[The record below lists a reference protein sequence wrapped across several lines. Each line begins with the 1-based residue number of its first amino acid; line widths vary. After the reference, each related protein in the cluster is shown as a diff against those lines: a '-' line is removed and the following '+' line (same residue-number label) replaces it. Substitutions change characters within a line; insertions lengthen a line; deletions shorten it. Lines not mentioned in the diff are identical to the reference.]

1 MFMIAKFDLRLLYL
15 CIKLVQAQTEGSH
28 RGLVRPPAKRLG
40 CENALMGSNPIPSA
54 IFAGSPEFHSD
65 FTLTLSEVSQMDGY
79 YIWTVGC
86 QMNKADSER
95 LESALGQ
102 LGLAARQSPQDADVV
117 VLNSCVVRQSAEDR
131 VVGMMTS
138 LKPLKHGSPDKVV
151 ALMGCMV
158 GPQTAALQKRFPYV
172 DVFMRPQ
179 QYEPLIELLGDR
191 MGVDP
196 EGCVGPLMA
205 RADVAT
211 YIPIIHGCDKFCT
224 FCIIPYRRG
233 REVSRPV
240 SEIAREAEMLVQRG
254 VKEVTLLGQNV
265 DSYGHD
271 LPGTV
276 DLGDLLR
283 AVNDVRGLER
293 VRFLTSHP
301 NDMSDHIIDSVAELD
316 KVCEHINLPFQAGDD
331 GVLAD
336 MRRGYTNDDYR
347 RLIDKI
353 RKRIPRVSLSTDVIV
368 GFCGETDAQFRETLS
383 LIRDIR
389 FDKVHAAAYSTR
401 EGTIAARMLTDD
413 VPQDE
418 KKARLK
424 ELERLQEGIAA
435 EINAALLGESVEALI
450 EGRRKGKWFG
460 RNRNDKLVFINGDG
474 DGMDAGRD
482 MSGELV
488 SVSVEKTG
496 PWSLQGRIMP

>member
-1 MFMIAKFDLRLLYL
+1 
-15 CIKLVQAQTEGSH
+15 
-28 RGLVRPPAKRLG
+28 
-40 CENALMGSNPIPSA
+40 
-54 IFAGSPEFHSD
+54 
-65 FTLTLSEVSQMDGY
+65 MDGY

-102 LGLAARQSPQDADVV
+102 MGLEPRQSPKEADVI

-138 LKPLKHGSPDKVV
+138 LKPLKQRKQEKVL

-158 GPQTAALQKRFPYV
+158 GPRTDELEKRFPYV
-172 DVFMRPQ
+172 DVFMQPQ
-179 QYEPLIELLGDR
+179 QYQPLIDLLGER
-191 MGVDP
+191 MDMDT
-196 EGCVGPLMA
+196 EGCIGPLVA
-205 RADVAT
+205 RPDVAT

-240 SEIAREAEMLVQRG
+240 AEIAREAEMLVKRG

-271 LPGTV
+271 LPEDN
-276 DLGDLLR
+276 DLGDLLA
-283 AVNDVRGLER
+283 AVNDVSGLER

-301 NDMSDHIIDSVAELD
+301 NDMSDHIIDSVAELE

-331 GVLAD
+331 KVLED
-336 MRRGYTNDDYR
+336 MRRGYTNDEYR

-353 RKRIPRVSLSTDVIV
+353 RERIPNVSLSTDVIV
-368 GFCGETDAQFRETLS
+368 GFCGETDAQFEQTLS
-383 LIRDIR
+383 LLEDIK
-389 FDKVHAAAYSTR
+389 FDKVHAAAYSNR
-401 EGTIAARMLTDD
+401 PGTIAERMLVDD

-418 KKARLK
+418 KKLRLK
-424 ELERLQEGIAA
+424 AIEILQERIATD
-435 EINAALLGESVEALI
+435 INSELMGRRFDVLV
-450 EGRRKGKWFG
+450 EGRKRGKWFG
-460 RNRNDKLVFINGDG
+460 RNRNDKLVFINEDLPNA
-474 DGMDAGRD
+474 DLAGK
-482 MSGELV
+482 MV
-488 SVSVEKTG
+488 SVHIDKTAA
-496 PWSLQGRIMP
+496 WSLQGTIER

>member
-1 MFMIAKFDLRLLYL
+1 M
-15 CIKLVQAQTEGSH
+15 
-28 RGLVRPPAKRLG
+28 
-40 CENALMGSNPIPSA
+40 N
-54 IFAGSPEFHSD
+54 
-65 FTLTLSEVSQMDGY
+65 GY

-102 LGLAARQSPQDADVV
+102 MGLEPRTSPKEADVI

-138 LKPLKHGSPDKVV
+138 LKPLKQRRQDKVL

-158 GPQTAALQKRFPYV
+158 GPKTDELEKRFPYV
-172 DVFMRPQ
+172 DVFMQPQ
-179 QYEPLIELLGDR
+179 QYQPLIDLLGER
-191 MGVDP
+191 MDIDT
-196 EGCVGPLMA
+196 EGCVGPLVA
-205 RADVAT
+205 RPDVAT

-240 SEIAREAEMLVQRG
+240 AEIVREAEMLVKRG

-271 LPGTV
+271 LTDDH
-276 DLGDLLR
+276 DLGDLLT
-283 AVNDVRGLER
+283 AVNDVSGLER

-331 GVLAD
+331 RVLED

-353 RKRIPRVSLSTDVIV
+353 RKRIPNVSLSTDVIV
-368 GFCGETDAQFRETLS
+368 GFCGETDAQFEETLA
-383 LIRDIR
+383 LIEDVK
-389 FDKVHAAAYSTR
+389 FDKVHAAAYSNR
-401 EGTIAARMLTDD
+401 PGTIAERRLVDD

-418 KKARLK
+418 KKLRLK
-424 ELERLQEGIAA
+424 AIEILQERIAT
-435 EINAALLGESVEALI
+435 EINSELMGRDFDVLV
-450 EGRRKGKWFG
+450 EGRKRGKWFG
-460 RNRNDKLVFINGDG
+460 RNRNDKLVFINDELA
-474 DGMDAGRD
+474 DA
-482 MSGELV
+482 ELAGTMV
-488 SVSVEKTG
+488 NVKIEKTA
-496 PWSLQGRIMP
+496 PWSLQGTIAR

>member
-1 MFMIAKFDLRLLYL
+1 
-15 CIKLVQAQTEGSH
+15 
-28 RGLVRPPAKRLG
+28 
-40 CENALMGSNPIPSA
+40 
-54 IFAGSPEFHSD
+54 
-65 FTLTLSEVSQMDGY
+65 MDGY

-102 LGLAARQSPQDADVV
+102 MGLEPRQSPKEADVI

-138 LKPLKHGSPDKVV
+138 LKPLKQRKQDKVL

-158 GPQTAALQKRFPYV
+158 GPNTDDLQKRFPYV
-172 DVFMRPQ
+172 DVFMQPQ
-179 QYEPLIELLGDR
+179 QFQPLIDLLGER
-191 MGVDP
+191 MDLDTD
-196 EGCVGPLMA
+196 GCIGPLVA
-205 RADVAT
+205 RPDVAT

-240 SEIAREAEMLVQRG
+240 AEIVLEAEMLVKRG

-271 LPGTV
+271 LPEDN
-276 DLGDLLR
+276 DLGDLLG
-283 AVNDVRGLER
+283 AVNDVSGIER

-301 NDMSDHIIDSVAELD
+301 NDMSDHIIDSVAGLD

-331 GVLAD
+331 KVLAD
-336 MRRGYTNDDYR
+336 MRRGYTNDEYR

-353 RKRIPRVSLSTDVIV
+353 RERIPNVSLSTDVIV
-368 GFCGETDAQFRETLS
+368 GFCGESDAQFDETLS
-383 LIRDIR
+383 LIEDIK
-389 FDKVHAAAYSTR
+389 FDKVHAAAYSNR
-401 EGTIAARMLTDD
+401 PGTIAERKLVDD

-418 KKARLK
+418 KKLRLK
-424 ELERLQEGIAA
+424 AIEILQERIAT
-435 EINAALLGESVEALI
+435 EINAELLGHRFDVLV
-450 EGRRKGKWFG
+450 EGRKRGKWFG
-460 RNRNDKLVFINGDG
+460 RNRNDKLVFINDG
-474 DGMDAGRD
+474 DTYSDLAG
-482 MSGELV
+482 
-488 SVSVEKTG
+488 KTVNVKIDKTA
-496 PWSLQGRIMP
+496 PWSLQGTIAH

>member
-1 MFMIAKFDLRLLYL
+1 
-15 CIKLVQAQTEGSH
+15 
-28 RGLVRPPAKRLG
+28 
-40 CENALMGSNPIPSA
+40 
-54 IFAGSPEFHSD
+54 
-65 FTLTLSEVSQMDGY
+65 MDGY

-95 LESALGQ
+95 LESALRQ
-102 LGLAARQSPQDADVV
+102 MGLEPRPSPKEADVI

-138 LKPLKHGSPDKVV
+138 LKPLKQRKQDKVL

-158 GPQTAALQKRFPYV
+158 GPKTDELEKRFPYV
-172 DVFMRPQ
+172 DVFMQPQ
-179 QYEPLIELLGDR
+179 QYQPLIDILGER
-191 MGVDP
+191 MDIDT
-196 EGCVGPLMA
+196 EGCIGPLVA
-205 RADVAT
+205 RPDVAT

-233 REVSRPV
+233 REVSRSV
-240 SEIAREAEMLVQRG
+240 AEIVREAEMLVKRG

-271 LPGTV
+271 LPEDH
-276 DLGDLLR
+276 DLGDLLG
-283 AVNDVRGLER
+283 AVNDVSGIER

-331 GVLAD
+331 KVLAD

-353 RKRIPRVSLSTDVIV
+353 RERIPNVSLSTDVIV
-368 GFCGETDAQFRETLS
+368 GFCGETDAQFEETLS
-383 LIRDIR
+383 LIEDIK
-389 FDKVHAAAYSTR
+389 FDKVHAAAYSNR
-401 EGTIAARMLTDD
+401 PGTIAERMLVDD

-418 KKARLK
+418 KKLRLK
-424 ELERLQEGIAA
+424 AIEILQERIAT
-435 EINAALLGESVEALI
+435 EINAELLGRRFDVLV
-450 EGRRKGKWFG
+450 EGRKRGKWFG
-460 RNRNDKLVFINGDG
+460 RNRNDKLVFINNGQP
-474 DGMDAGRD
+474 DADLAGQ
-482 MSGELV
+482 MV
-488 SVSVEKTG
+488 SVRIEKTA
-496 PWSLQGRIMP
+496 PWSLQGTIAQ